1 MVRFFNFSDFEMFMK
16 GVCSI
21 QKISFMLEI
30 IVIIQAS
37 PAFLTFY
44 NKLSISWSVVN
55 LPDNLF

>member
-44 NKLSISWSVVN
+44 NKLSIS
-55 LPDNLF
+55 

>member
-1 MVRFFNFSDFEMFMK
+1 MVKFFNFSDFEMFMK
-16 GVCSI
+16 GVSSI

-37 PAFLTFY
+37 PASLAFY
-44 NKLSISWSVVN
+44 NKFSISWSVVN